1 MFHHPVLWSVLGVVL
16 AYVTMGCAAEPAVV
30 FPGRHWEQKIP
41 AQVGLDAAKLEAFAR
56 FIQQPMGRQGEKP
69 DTFRGVVIKD
79 GYLVYAWGEQD
90 AGGGWF
96 SASKPVLSTLLFF
109 AIQQGKLKGVDDL
122 VGDWRWALSDKD
134 RTMTFRH
141 LADMTSGYA
150 CDEAP
155 GAAWAYNDFGIMLY
169 ALTLERVYGCS
180 IKDAADAVFA
190 PLQLEDGSLIGDHLK
205 GRGVSTTPRDFAR
218 VGWFWLNR
226 GNWNGRQV
234 LAREFFDTYMK
245 PDVPPG
251 LPRTQTAEAN
261 DYLDI
266 GSYGGGHNQ
275 TDFGP
280 GKYGFNWWFN
290 APVSKDGPLTF
301 PDAPADIVMAS
312 GYGGNLMVILPSQRM
327 VVAARGSWGGVGGAR
342 RGGANRLNETLK
354 LLMEA
359 VQAGPGATTQPG
371 AGTTQPAA
379 TSPPATRS
387 ASQ

>member
-1 MFHHPVLWSVLGVVL
+1 MLHQLMFWSVCGVL
-16 AYVTMGCAAEPAVV
+16 ASLVVWASAAEPPVV
-30 FPGRHWEQKIP
+30 FPGQHWEQKTP

-56 FIQQPMGRQGEKP
+56 SLQQSSGRRGEKP
-69 DTFRGVVIKD
+69 DTIRGVVIKD
-79 GYLVYAWGEQD
+79 GYLVYAWGKQD

-122 VGDWRWALSDKD
+122 VGDWRWALSAKD

-190 PLQLEDGSLIGDHLK
+190 PLQLEDGSLIGDHLR
-205 GRGVSTTPRDFAR
+205 GRGVSTTARDFAR

-234 LAREFFDTYMK
+234 LAREFFDKYCR
-245 PDVPPG
+245 PHVPPD
-251 LPRTQTAEAN
+251 LPVSPCQDTD
-261 DYLDI
+261 DYLQI
-266 GSYGGGHNQ
+266 GSYGGTNNQ
-275 TDFGP
+275 HAYGP
-280 GKYGFNWWFN
+280 GLYGFNWWFN
-290 APVSKDGPLTF
+290 AISPRTHQLNW
-301 PDAPADIVMAS
+301 PDAPADTLAAL
-312 GYGGNLMVILPSQRM
+312 GFGGNRMFIIPSRNLVIAAHGHWGPSEPGKRDG
-327 VVAARGSWGGVGGAR
+327 RINTS
-342 RGGANRLNETLK
+342 LS

-359 VQAGPGATTQPG
+359 LG
-371 AGTTQPAA
+371 
-379 TSPPATRS
+379 
-387 ASQ
+387 